1 VLFTFSANNFSY
13 ATWFNIVSPY
23 AWLPLY
29 LAGLLGI
36 LMNPKCRRYFFMALC
51 GIVLSILAS
60 PSQSMI
66 HAVFLTIIFA
76 WIFYIRKVHSFKNRQ
91 FISVIAVGGLAFLL
105 VAPALVP
112 AIFELKNMIRW
123 IGPFPAV
130 IGNARIPFNAFQID
144 QLNII
149 DLGGVFFKIKGP
161 DVGNQFSGILVIAL
175 ALVAVATRYRS
186 WIVFALAFIALYSI
200 ISSAGSNLGF
210 AYLNYII
217 PAINKIREP
226 SRFLIL
232 FQLAISILAAL
243 GIDELCKK
251 VLRADVCINSRR
263 QFIALWITFIIA
275 IFILIVL
282 RDRIVSLIPPITS
295 LTVLFSLSLM
305 TWLAMRS
312 NFSVR
317 RIIIGVMWSS
327 SAIAMLAVEVP
338 WIPPSIS
345 SGVYLSG
352 DTLSL
357 DVVIKHIVKLDPAR
371 DYRVIF
377 DGKIDKQN
385 AAMLASYRGVR
396 SFNSYFNPAPRRQ
409 FEEIYYQ
416 GPRADNYYRT
426 LGAKYLICKECTEDS
441 LKGYTYLENI
451 SGYEIYETNDVLPH
465 SYIVQNLNGNF
476 LNLSDFVAKANNMDL
491 TKKILYVEQN
501 TVFGFNINSHQV
513 INDCINRESF
523 RGVNH
528 SSFMIQCKSPGVFVM
543 NEFFDESWS
552 ASVDGVKVQPIRV
565 NGSQIGVPFAA
576 GSHVVEF
583 RYFPTIF
590 LVSLGLMF
598 IGILVLV
605 LLIWSRLFKSDV

>member
-1 VLFTFSANNFSY
+1 
-13 ATWFNIVSPY
+13 
-23 AWLPLY
+23 
-29 LAGLLGI
+29 
-36 LMNPKCRRYFFMALC
+36 M
-51 GIVLSILAS
+51 
-60 PSQSMI
+60 
-66 HAVFLTIIFA
+66 
-76 WIFYIRKVHSFKNRQ
+76 
-91 FISVIAVGGLAFLL
+91 
-105 VAPALVP
+105 
-112 AIFELKNMIRW
+112 
-123 IGPFPAV
+123 
-130 IGNARIPFNAFQID
+130 
-144 QLNII
+144 
-149 DLGGVFFKIKGP
+149 
-161 DVGNQFSGILVIAL
+161 
-175 ALVAVATRYRS
+175 AVATRYRS
-186 WIVFALAFIALYSI
+186 WIVVALAFIALYSI
-200 ISSAGSNLGF
+200 ISSAGSNLGL

-217 PAINKIREP
+217 PAVNKIREP

-251 VLRADVCINSRR
+251 VFREDAHINSRR

-282 RDRIVSLIPPITS
+282 RDRIVSNISPITS
-295 LTVLFSLSLM
+295 LAVLFSLSLM

-377 DGKIDKQN
+377 DGKIDKQK

-465 SYIVQNLNGNF
+465 SYIIQNLNGNF

-501 TVFGFNINSHQV
+501 AVVGFNINAHQV

-523 RGVNH
+523 RAVNH
-528 SSFMIQCKSPGVFVM
+528 SRFMIQCKSPGVFVM
-543 NEFFDESWS
+543 NEFFDESWG
-552 ASVDGVKVQPIRV
+552 ASVDGVKIQPIRV

-590 LVSLGLMF
+590 LVSLGIALFGVML
-598 IGILVLV
+598 LVY
-605 LLIWSRLFKSDV
+605 LIVSKRFAKTIYG